1 MMKEVVRCDALDRVF
16 LATDYFDASINRVA
30 ALTAGVRNVQKALL
44 NALLTPNADLKAV
57 QDSGNLTKM
66 FIMQEEIKT
75 LPMGDVWVEFCE
87 RNNVCGC
94 SCWFDEVLKYEED
107 VLSKRV

>member
-30 ALTAGVRNVQKALL
+30 ALVIGMRNVQKALL
-44 NALLTPNADLKAV
+44 NALLTPNAEIKKY
-57 QDSGNLTKM
+57 QDEGNYTMMLA
-66 FIMQEEIKT
+66 MQEEIKT
-75 LPMGDVWVEFCE
+75 LPMGDVWMEFCE
-87 RNNVCGC
+87 RNGVCGC
-94 SCWFDEVLKYEED
+94 SCWLEEIKKYEAE